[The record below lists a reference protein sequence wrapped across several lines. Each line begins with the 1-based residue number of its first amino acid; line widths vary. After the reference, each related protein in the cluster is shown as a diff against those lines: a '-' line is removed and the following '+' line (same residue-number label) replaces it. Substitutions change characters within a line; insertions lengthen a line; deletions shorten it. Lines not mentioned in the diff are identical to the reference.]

1 MSNQTGV
8 ANGAAP
14 PADVPGVDDAQD
26 LPARNLA
33 EAHQALAAPFPG
45 ACIGYLPNRL
55 GANSQWAA
63 VFPYV
68 DVTAIQDRLDL
79 VVGPDRWSHEVS
91 AVDGVTLGCRMRLY
105 DVAHCEIGQGSD
117 RWSQSA
123 NAFKRCA
130 RHFGVGRYLTQ
141 LPPVRLRLGD
151 GIPVN
156 SKGRPYVTDQLLE
169 VLRRQYEEHIRA
181 ASDRFGAILPHPGV
195 GAGEVEGEMPSHP
208 EVEAGAQT
216 KEPVA
221 SGSAAPF
228 GTLLRMLASTGHIGP
243 AELAN
248 LIYAAVGE
256 PPRPSDRAAA
266 VLDTLLDRIPEEIA
280 QRTLHEI
287 VARAG
292 QVGAARRPTQA
303 VWGNGMPAAA
313 M

>member
-1 MSNQTGV
+1 MSNQSGV
-8 ANGAAP
+8 ANGSAP
-14 PADVPGVDDAQD
+14 PADVPAVEDAQD

-55 GANSQWAA
+55 GASSQWAA

-79 VVGPDRWSHEVS
+79 VVGPDQWSHEVS
-91 AVDGVTLGCRMRLY
+91 AIDGMTLGCRLRLY

-141 LPPVRLRLGD
+141 LPPVRLKLGE

-156 SKGRPYVTDQLLE
+156 AKGRPYVTDQLLE
-169 VLRRQYEEHIRA
+169 MLRRQYEEQVRA

-195 GAGEVEGEMPSHP
+195 GTGDSEGELPTHP
-208 EVEAGAQT
+208 EVETEAQT

-221 SGSAAPF
+221 SSTATPY
-228 GTLLRMLASTGHIGP
+228 GTLLRMLASTGEIDP

-256 PPRPSDRAAA
+256 PPRPSARAAA
-266 VLDTLLDRIPEEIA
+266 VLDTLLDRIPEEVA
-280 QRTLHEI
+280 QRTLHNI
-287 VARAG
+287 AARAG
-292 QVGAARRPTQA
+292 QLGGTRPMVQPG
-303 VWGNGMPAAA
+303 WDNGVPGPGM
-313 M
+313 